1 MTPQH
6 FIAKWQKANLSERA
20 ACQEHFLDLCALID
34 HPTPAQDDPHG
45 TRFTFE
51 AGAAKLDGKQGWADV
66 WKRGFFAWEYK
77 GKHANL
83 DKAYQQLL
91 QYRESLQNPPLLVV
105 CDIERIVESVL
116 SAWGRV
122 DILVNCA
129 GTAGPRAPLE
139 ESDWAQWREAL
150 DLNLFGPA
158 YLCRCIIP
166 HMKRTG
172 RGKIINISGGG
183 ATKAIRNLS
192 SYGAS
197 KTGLVRLTET
207 LALELAENAIDVNAV
222 APGLLATKMAE
233 DVMEIGADILGAGY
247 SKEIERQRRGEHD
260 AFAKAT
266 ALCVFLASSESD
278 GITGRLLS
286 APWDPWASLP
296 QRREELSGSDIY
308 TLRRIVPE
316 DRGRKWDAGS

>member
-1 MTPQH
+1 MSEKRLGGRVALVTGASQGFGERIARHFVQEGASVAAVARSADKLTKLCAELTPT
-6 FIAKWQKANLSERA
+6 LSEGQA
-20 ACQEHFLDLCALID
+20 VLAVPGDVSQE
-34 HPTPAQDDPHG
+34 
-45 TRFTFE
+45 R
-51 AGAAKLDGKQGWADV
+51 
-66 WKRGFFAWEYK
+66 
-77 GKHANL
+77 
-83 DKAYQQLL
+83 
-91 QYRESLQNPPLLVV
+91 
-105 CDIERIVESVL
+105 DIEHIVESVL
-116 SAWGRV
+116 GAWGRV

-150 DLNLFGPA
+150 ELNLFGPA

-166 HMKRTG
+166 HMKRAG

-222 APGLLATKMAE
+222 APGLLATKMAD
-233 DVMEIGADILGAGY
+233 DVMEIGADILGTGY

-260 AFAKAT
+260 AFARAT

-316 DRGRKWDAGS
+316 DRGHKWDAGS